1 MNLLDNIDRQL
12 EWLLVAA
19 FGLATIAL
27 LISFF
32 IVLRSRRAVVRNER
46 DSEQASQRQ
55 LAVMREKH
63 LLLEV
68 RIENK
73 AEHISRLNDLQRE
86 REQQIVLLQTSLME
100 QKEAS
105 AILRTELAQYQ
116 QSADDKVKTLEET
129 RQQLNRDFEL
139 LANRI
144 FEEKSERFNRNSQ
157 TSLDTA
163 LSPLREQLKDFK
175 QKVEDVYDKDSKER
189 VSLSAELGQLKQLNQ
204 QMSVDALNLT
214 NALKGDNKTQ
224 GNWGEVIL
232 ERVLEESGL
241 HKGREYE
248 TQISLKSEQGRGQP
262 DVIVRLPENKDL
274 IIDSKVSLVHYE
286 RYCNSSE
293 ADQRQPRL

>member
-86 REQQIVLLQTSLME
+86 REQQIVGDFLRRIMHAHTYRAYMTWYHHARQIRSTRNM
-100 QKEAS
+100 
-105 AILRTELAQYQ
+105 LRTLRK
-116 QSADDKVKTLEET
+116 SHRCTTL
-129 RQQLNRDFEL
+129 
-139 LANRI
+139 
-144 FEEKSERFNRNSQ
+144 
-157 TSLDTA
+157 
-163 LSPLREQLKDFK
+163 
-175 QKVEDVYDKDSKER
+175 
-189 VSLSAELGQLKQLNQ
+189 G
-204 QMSVDALNLT
+204 
-214 NALKGDNKTQ
+214 G
-224 GNWGEVIL
+224 GN
-232 ERVLEESGL
+232 
-241 HKGREYE
+241 
-248 TQISLKSEQGRGQP
+248 
-262 DVIVRLPENKDL
+262 
-274 IIDSKVSLVHYE
+274 
-286 RYCNSSE
+286 
-293 ADQRQPRL
+293 